1 MGKYSRRP
9 NRPAVISLSVIALIG
24 AATAADF
31 ESMDKIAHP
40 AVGGPPPTPSLPA
53 PAPRPGIDTRNLPTA
68 SPAASCSHPVSL
80 RQANGAWVLGYND
93 DKQAS
98 SPVPSDAGQY
108 SLLDFDWLSFTTPG
122 SLTRI
127 DSFAPPLSRVLS
139 AAAQANPC
147 ALRFVTINDSTTPA
161 RVMAEI
167 LTQPAV
173 MSAHVAAIAQLMA
186 GEPNAAGLTLD
197 YEFSLPRSTADLAV
211 YAQLTGWHNM
221 SFEQEVDQLTT
232 DYTRLVQEVAL
243 AMHRQHRLLR
253 VACLVRDSDV
263 VASEPGNIAPY
274 LLDYG
279 QLARYADQL
288 VLMAVDFHYSTGN
301 PGPIA
306 PLASVTR
313 VANYVRSYGIPLSKL
328 AIELANYAYDW
339 QVNAKG
345 EIATT
350 TSGRVIPAQS
360 LTPTQLAAAMKA
372 GGWRRLGT
380 QDGETKYGYTTTVS
394 GKTVQHIIWDA
405 STALSYK
412 KAQLSK
418 MLPGASINIWQI
430 GNNDPVGTALAAQ
443 VK

>member
-1 MGKYSRRP
+1 M
-9 NRPAVISLSVIALIG
+9 
-24 AATAADF
+24 
-31 ESMDKIAHP
+31 
-40 AVGGPPPTPSLPA
+40 
-53 PAPRPGIDTRNLPTA
+53 
-68 SPAASCSHPVSL
+68 
-80 RQANGAWVLGYND
+80 LGYNN

-98 SPVPSDAGQY
+98 SPVPSDAGQF
-108 SLLDFDWLSFTTPG
+108 SLLDFAWLSFTTPG
-122 SLTRI
+122 SLTQI
-127 DSFAPPLSRVLS
+127 DSFAPALSTVLS

-161 RVMAEI
+161 RVMAQI

-186 GEPNAAGLTLD
+186 GEPDAAGLTLD

-211 YAQLTGWHNM
+211 YAQVAGWRNM
-221 SFEQEVDQLTT
+221 SVEQEVNQLTT
-232 DYTRLVQEVAL
+232 DYTHFVQEVAL

-253 VACLVRDSDV
+253 VACLVRDNDIL
-263 VASEPGNIAPY
+263 ASELGNVAPY

-306 PLASVTR
+306 PLASVTQ
-313 VANYVRSYGIPLSKL
+313 VADYVRSYGMPLNKL
-328 AIELANYAYDW
+328 AVEVANYSYDW

-350 TSGRVIPAQS
+350 TSGQVIPAQS

-394 GKTVQHIIWDA
+394 GKAVQHIVWDA
-405 STALSYK
+405 STALSFK
-412 KAQLSK
+412 KAQLGK
-418 MLPGASINIWQI
+418 LLPGVSINIWQI

-443 VK
+443 AK